1 MTALPLLLV
10 DAFTDRPFAGNACA
24 VVLDAGSLSR
34 ELMQAIAREMNQ
46 SETAFVLGGSGT
58 RFDVR
63 YYTPGE
69 EIPLAGHPTIATTAA
84 LADAGRLVPTGLRT
98 EVTFVLR
105 DGPISIGYEQPAS
118 GRPRVVM
125 TQRRPEFRQTLDGA
139 AIAPIFRLQPSDL
152 RTDAP
157 VQVVS
162 TGTPQ
167 LMIPVTSV
175 EALRRSR
182 LDVPAYEALR
192 AKEKFFSVHLF
203 VLGGV
208 TPRGQTFARHFGV
221 PPDQTEDPVTGSA
234 TGGMGAYLF
243 HHRLVREHDFVA
255 EQGHW
260 MGRPGTVEVHV
271 EGTPEDIRWVSIAGP
286 AVVVARGKLEVPS

>member
-1 MTALPLLLV
+1 MPSLPLLLV
-10 DAFTDRPFAGNACA
+10 DAFTDRPFTGNACA
-24 VVLDAGSLSR
+24 VVLDAGGLSR
-34 ELMQAIAREMNQ
+34 EVMQAIAREMNQ

-84 LADAGRLVPTGLRT
+84 LADAKRLLPTGVRT

-105 DGPISIGYEQPAS
+105 DGPISIAYEKPGSAQA
-118 GRPRVVM
+118 RVVM
-125 TQRRPEFRQTLDGA
+125 TQRRPEFRQTLDRA
-139 AIAPIFRLQPSDL
+139 AVASIFGLGPSDL

-167 LMIPVTSV
+167 LMIPVASLD
-175 EALRRSR
+175 ALRRAR
-182 LDVPAYEALR
+182 LDVPHYVVLR
-192 AKEKFFSVHLF
+192 GKESFFSVHLF
-203 VLGGV
+203 VLEGA
-208 TPRGQTFARHFGV
+208 TPRGRTFARHFGV
-221 PPDQTEDPVTGSA
+221 PPDHTEDPVTGSA

-243 HHRLVREHDFVA
+243 HHQLVRERDFVA

-260 MGRPGTVEVHV
+260 MGRPGLVEVHL
-271 EGTPEDIRWVSIAGP
+271 EGTPEDVRSVSVGGP
-286 AVVVARGKLEVPS
+286 AVVVARGTLEVPG